1 MYSFRAEGE
10 CDEAGHWPPEM
21 AAQKRPVVQV
31 HDISDGEEEPPKVR
45 RRQGDEPP
53 PAFGAALGRLILG
66 QEALV
71 DEIIAEAN
79 RLGPAP
85 LEGQASPASTDR
97 EETLASEV
105 SRISRAP
112 ADDVREILGLGCDME
127 LELPV
132 VQSRYRQIMRLLH
145 PDKRSAEAEA
155 SAGGRVACEEAFQR
169 VQIALEA
176 AKKEIEK
183 GPDPCNIARQSMR
196 RMQELQRQRTQQA
209 MQRQRE
215 DQAGGLMKDLAT
227 ASRASPEPGR
237 ESLQKQ
243 RCGPSAESTEED
255 ATAQEIMQLLAQ
267 MNRS

>member
-1 MYSFRAEGE
+1 
-10 CDEAGHWPPEM
+10 
-21 AAQKRPVVQV
+21 
-31 HDISDGEEEPPKVR
+31 
-45 RRQGDEPP
+45 
-53 PAFGAALGRLILG
+53 
-66 QEALV
+66 
-71 DEIIAEAN
+71 
-79 RLGPAP
+79 
-85 LEGQASPASTDR
+85 
-97 EETLASEV
+97 
-105 SRISRAP
+105 
-112 ADDVREILGLGCDME
+112 CDME

-215 DQAGGLMKDLAT
+215 DQAGVLMKDLAT
-227 ASRASPEPGR
+227 ASRASPEPRR

-243 RCGPSAESTEED
+243 RCGPSAEGAEED
-255 ATAQEIMQLLAQ
+255 ATAQEIMQLL
-267 MNRS
+267 